1 MAAQPKSPEAVLL
14 TNLDNNIESDSS
26 SIFQLLTHFKINMIS
41 LDWVR
46 GFSLRKMVY
55 SLSVLYIFWMFA
67 KHGVKALMVTEK
79 YLPVVSVIFPADVA
93 PAVLIVVGLIDIS
106 IACMLLVRNQP
117 WVLIYAGIYPFI
129 PLSLTFIATG
139 ELELF
144 GKFLIFSLSVFALF
158 AAPVETNIIE
168 SFFSS
173 REYTPKR
180 LLASLSVA
188 ILLILTSTLSVYFVA
203 NSSDGVVE
211 EILVEEDDWRTYSVV
226 APIDTGINVYHEH
239 FILNETLPDW
249 LLEGLGVTMWCNLTL
264 EGTWQERYEADQES
278 CWDIITSTDIV
289 YFLGTRIIG
298 TTPDDGTDIPI
309 LDDPS
314 DGHGTAVTGAVL
326 DANPD
331 AIIFFVEGFSDAAV
345 LAAANQ
351 PLVDIISTS
360 FGPIGSVPVSGIEDA
375 TRVAVVENHKVH
387 TGAADNSPSPAV
399 QDSTAGPPWS
409 IGISGYAEEGD
420 DQKEIMSGSYPDIA
434 ADWTQMLPN
443 HDDIDGYHETSGTSF
458 ATPRTAGILSLVLTQ
473 LRDLGEDMG
482 SGASSE
488 RDGLLVNG
496 TNLSVSN
503 QNLREALNLSAW
515 YPGFS
520 TWDPTSGTAPISPI
534 APCTQVGWG
543 VVNMSNVE
551 PMYSHLAG
559 IELMPNRPSD
569 VVACMEANQAIRE
582 AYWGD

>member
-1 MAAQPKSPEAVLL
+1 MYATNMQVPRVVLL
-14 TNLDNNIESDSS
+14 CLM
-26 SIFQLLTHFKINMIS
+26 FLLS
-41 LDWVR
+41 
-46 GFSLRKMVY
+46 
-55 SLSVLYIFWMFA
+55 SLS
-67 KHGVKALMVTEK
+67 G
-79 YLPVVSVIFPADVA
+79 
-93 PAVLIVVGLIDIS
+93 
-106 IACMLLVRNQP
+106 C
-117 WVLIYAGIYPFI
+117 
-129 PLSLTFIATG
+129 LS
-139 ELELF
+139 
-144 GKFLIFSLSVFALF
+144 S
-158 AAPVETNIIE
+158 N
-168 SFFSS
+168 
-173 REYTPKR
+173 
-180 LLASLSVA
+180 
-188 ILLILTSTLSVYFVA
+188 
-203 NSSDGVVE
+203 E
-211 EILVEEDDWRTYSVV
+211 EIKVDVFDEVDWPAYSVV
-226 APIDTGINVYHEH
+226 APVDTGINVYHER
-239 FILNETLPDW
+239 FMFNETLPDW
-249 LLEGLGVTMWCNLTL
+249 LLDGLGVTMTCNLTQ

-278 CWDIITSTDIV
+278 CWDTITSNDIV
-289 YFLGTRIIG
+289 YFPGTRIIG
-298 TTPDDGTDIPI
+298 TTPDDQTEIPI

-351 PLVDIISTS
+351 PLVDIITTS
-360 FGPIGSVPVSGIEDA
+360 FGPIGSIPVPGIEDA
-375 TRVAVVENHKVH
+375 TRVAVVENNKVH

-409 IGISGYAEEGD
+409 IGVSGYAEEGD

-473 LRDLGEDMG
+473 LRELGEDMG
-482 SGASSE
+482 SGASLE
-488 RDGLLVNG
+488 RGDLLVNG
-496 TNLSVSN
+496 TNLSISN
-503 QNLREALNLSAW
+503 QDLRDALNLSAW

-520 TWDPTSGTAPISPI
+520 TWDPTSGTAPISPL

-559 IELMPNRPSD
+559 IQSMPNRDAD